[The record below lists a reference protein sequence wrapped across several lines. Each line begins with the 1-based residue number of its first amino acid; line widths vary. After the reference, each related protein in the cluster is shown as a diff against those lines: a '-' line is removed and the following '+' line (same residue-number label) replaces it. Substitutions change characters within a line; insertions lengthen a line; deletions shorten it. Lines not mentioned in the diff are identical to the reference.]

1 MTRNLSTLCQYNFL
15 PKMPSRMQKP
25 KSISE
30 LIRVGGRRLTDLSV
44 RSEAR
49 NATLTHVRAALPPP
63 LAAAV
68 VSAGLEEGLL
78 TIGVN
83 GAPWASRLRYVTD
96 TLRMRVGATVGV
108 DIKSVRIKVVPP
120 RSPG

>member
-1 MTRNLSTLCQYNFL
+1 
-15 PKMPSRMQKP
+15 MQKP

-30 LIRVGGRRLTDLSV
+30 LLRVGGRRLTDLKA

-49 NATLTHVRAALPPP
+49 NETLAQVCAVLPAP
-63 LAAAV
+63 LAQAV
-68 VSAGLEEGLL
+68 VSAGFEDGRL

-83 GAPWASRLRYVTD
+83 GAVWASRLRYGTD
-96 TLRMRVGATVGV
+96 TLRMRLGRTLGTEITA
-108 DIKSVRIKVVPP
+108 VRIKVVPP